1 MIVIAVLNLYSHHK
15 ISGPFRA
22 TKIWNDL
29 IEHLKSKVELKR
41 RRYKMRHI
49 ESCFTGTDAV
59 DVVLHFL
66 LNDKEMFSSDLSR
79 EKAVKV

>member
-1 MIVIAVLNLYSHHK
+1 MT
-15 ISGPFRA
+15 GPFRA

-29 IEHLKSKVELKR
+29 IEHVKGNVELKR
-41 RRYKMRHI
+41 RRHKMRHI

-66 LNDKEMFSSDLSR
+66 LNERETFSTELSR
-79 EKAVKV
+79 EKATKVRMGSVCSFFT